1 MLTQP
6 RLAEA
11 TSETSDLALVLFD
24 EIEKAAHSMTM
35 LLLGILDKGILRLG
49 DNSIVNFEKTLIFF
63 TSNLGAREMM
73 KEINPEIGF
82 HSTSPGP
89 RADLSIKLESIAL
102 GAVRKRFSPE
112 FVNRIDA
119 VVTYQPLDAGSMET
133 ILDHDIR
140 TLQRHVNSRLG
151 DNCFTIEVLPEARSF
166 LLARGVSEEYG
177 CRELKGVIH
186 R

>member
-1 MLTQP
+1 ML
-6 RLAEA
+6 
-11 TSETSDLALVLFD
+11 
-24 EIEKAAHSMTM
+24 
-35 LLLGILDKGILRLG
+35 
-49 DNSIVNFEKTLIFF
+49 
-63 TSNLGAREMM
+63 
-73 KEINPEIGF
+73 KEINPDFGFQAGMKKERLDLTGKLQAIGL
-82 HSTSPGP
+82 
-89 RADLSIKLESIAL
+89 A
-102 GAVRKRFSPE
+102 AVRKRFSPE

-119 VVTYQPLDAGSMET
+119 VVTYQPLDAESMET